1 MKDREDEITLSEENT
16 INDQIPQ
23 VITNIR
29 EKVLKHYVPE
39 YDRYGDGFIAEAY
52 FAAKNSLTGS
62 SKSIMKALKL
72 DPITFQYYWEK
83 YPDFVSAIQIGRID
97 GKKDR
102 IEAVES
108 SILSRALGVEVEEE
122 RTEASGVIDEDGNFK
137 PAYRKVIK
145 TKKQIPPDTQAA
157 LEVLRRIDPQWNPK
171 TTLDVNINNTLNV
184 VDDISINVDYRTLSP
199 SALRELLN
207 SEKQTTNMQINKT
220 PDGESVRFLGERGE
234 EFRERRRERGKQR
247 KLKEAAEKSNSTS
260 EVKKVKKRV
269 MSQETR
275 EKISKALRERNKR
288 GT

>member
-1 MKDREDEITLSEENT
+1 MEDKENTLSEEN
-16 INDQIPQ
+16 IIVEQVPQ
-23 VITNIR
+23 VIADIR

-52 FAAKNSLTGS
+52 FAAKNSITGS
-62 SKSIMKALKL
+62 TKSIMKVLKL
-72 DPITFQYYWEK
+72 DSMTFQYYWEK
-83 YPDFVSAIQIGRID
+83 YPDFVSAIQLGRID

-122 RTEASGVIDEDGNFK
+122 RTEESGVIDEDGNFK
-137 PAYRKVIK
+137 SAFRKVIK
-145 TKKQIPPDTQAA
+145 TKKQVPPDTQAA

-199 SALRELLN
+199 SALKELLN
-207 SEKQTTNMQINKT
+207 SERQTTNMQINKT
-220 PDGESVRFLGERGE
+220 PDGESVRFLGDRGE
-234 EFRERRRERGKQR
+234 EFRERRREKGRQR
-247 KLKEAAEKSNSTS
+247 KLKESVEKEKDNSKT
-260 EVKKVKKRV
+260 KVKKRV

-275 EKISKALRERNKR
+275 DKISKALRERKKKE
-288 GT
+288 T

>member
-1 MKDREDEITLSEENT
+1 MEDKENTLSEEN
-16 INDQIPQ
+16 IIVEQVPQ
-23 VITNIR
+23 VIADIR

-52 FAAKNSLTGS
+52 FAAKNSITGS
-62 SKSIMKALKL
+62 TKSIMKALKL
-72 DPITFQYYWEK
+72 DSMTFQYYWEK
-83 YPDFVSAIQIGRID
+83 YPDFVSAIQLGRID

-122 RTEASGVIDEDGNFK
+122 RTEESGVIDEDGNFK
-137 PAYRKVIK
+137 SAFRKVIK
-145 TKKQIPPDTQAA
+145 TKKQVPPDTQAA

-199 SALRELLN
+199 SALKELLN

-220 PDGESVRFLGERGE
+220 PEGESVRFLGDRGE
-234 EFRERRRERGKQR
+234 EFRERRREKGKQR
-247 KLKEAAEKSNSTS
+247 KLKESVEKEKDNSKT
-260 EVKKVKKRV
+260 KVKKRV

-275 EKISKALRERNKR
+275 DKISKALRERKKKE
-288 GT
+288 T

>member
-1 MKDREDEITLSEENT
+1 MEDKENTLSEEN
-16 INDQIPQ
+16 IIVEQVPQ
-23 VITNIR
+23 VIADIR

-52 FAAKNSLTGS
+52 FAAKNSITGS
-62 SKSIMKALKL
+62 TKSIMKALKL
-72 DPITFQYYWEK
+72 DSMTFQYYWEK
-83 YPDFVSAIQIGRID
+83 YPDFVSAIQLGRID

-122 RTEASGVIDEDGNFK
+122 RTEESGVIDEDGNFK
-137 PAYRKVIK
+137 SAYRKVIK
-145 TKKQIPPDTQAA
+145 TKKQVPPDTQAA

-199 SALRELLN
+199 SALKELLN
-207 SEKQTTNMQINKT
+207 SERQTTNMQINKT
-220 PDGESVRFLGERGE
+220 PDGESVRFLGDRGE
-234 EFRERRRERGKQR
+234 EFRERRREKGRQR
-247 KLKEAAEKSNSTS
+247 KLKESVEKEKDNSKT
-260 EVKKVKKRV
+260 KVKKRV

-275 EKISKALRERNKR
+275 DKISKALRERKKKE
-288 GT
+288 T

>member
-1 MKDREDEITLSEENT
+1 MEDKEKTTLSEEIT
-16 INDQIPQ
+16 INEQIPQ
-23 VITNIR
+23 VIVDIR

-52 FAAKNSLTGS
+52 FAAKNSITGS
-62 SKSIMKALKL
+62 TKSIMKALKL
-72 DPITFQYYWEK
+72 DSLTFQYYWEK
-83 YPDFVSAIQIGRID
+83 YPDFVSAIQLGRID

-122 RTEASGVIDEDGNFK
+122 RIEESGEIDEDGNFMSSFK
-137 PAYRKVIK
+137 KVIK
-145 TKKQIPPDTQAA
+145 TKKQVPPDTQAA
-157 LEVLRRIDPQWNPK
+157 LEVLRRMDPQWNPK

-199 SALRELLN
+199 SALKELLN

-220 PDGESVRFLGERGE
+220 PEGESVRFLGDRGE
-234 EFRERRRERGKQR
+234 EFRERRREKGRQR
-247 KLKEAAEKSNSTS
+247 KLKESIEKAEDNSKT
-260 EVKKVKKRV
+260 KTKKRV

-275 EKISKALRERNKR
+275 DKISKSLQKGKKKEP
-288 GT
+288 